1 MSGRPLRFLGG
12 IVALWALG
20 RIAFLLPQ
28 TPVVERAVTPARP
41 ATPRRVAVAMAGS
54 SRYHQAPN
62 PLQISSLRLAS
73 PPPVLRPA
81 PFRPASITPREAPP
95 PDARIAPSP
104 AFVVP
109 PFAPLAAPPQP
120 IPPRRWSASL
130 WAIARDGGQT
140 LLPGGQLGGSQGGVR
155 LLRRL
160 DTRGNLSASLR
171 LSAPWQRIGR
181 EMAVGID
188 WRPVHRLPIRLL
200 VEQRLALDA
209 GQDAPA
215 ALVVTGIGPRPV
227 APGIVLTGYAQ
238 AGAVAR
244 TRIEPFADGAVRA
257 STPLTPSIDLGLGLW
272 GGAQRDAQ
280 RLDAGPTLG
289 VALPVAD
296 RRVRLSLDWRQRIA
310 GRAAPGSGPALT
322 LAGDF

>member
-1 MSGRPLRFLGG
+1 VSGRPLRFLGG

-41 ATPRRVAVAMAGS
+41 ANPRRVAVAMAGS
-54 SRYHQAPN
+54 SRYHRAPQ
-62 PLQISSLRLAS
+62 PPPIASLRLAT
-73 PPPVLRPA
+73 PPPGIRPA
-81 PFRPASITPREAPP
+81 PLRPASITPREAPL
-95 PDARIAPSP
+95 PDARIPP
-104 AFVVP
+104 PLAFVVP
-109 PFAPLAAPPQP
+109 SDATMTVPPPP

-130 WAIARDGGQT
+130 WAIVRDGGQT

-160 DTRGNLSASLR
+160 DTRGDLSASLR
-171 LSAPWQRIGR
+171 LSAPWQGIGR
-181 EMAVGID
+181 EMAVGVD

-209 GQDAPA
+209 GQNAPA
-215 ALVVTGIGPRPV
+215 ALVVTGVGPQPI
-227 APGIVLTGYAQ
+227 APGIVLAGYAQ

-244 TRIEPFADGAVRA
+244 TRIEPFADGAMRA
-257 STPLTPSIDLGLGLW
+257 STPLTPAIDLGLGLW

-289 VALPVAD
+289 VALPGAD